1 MHPHLSM
8 RRWRESSTAWS
19 AFLHEAFLHVRRSSV
34 SSPGARPGRV
44 AEENRGSISPLVSLS
59 SPECHERLGRLG
71 DANIEAVHLEELEA
85 FDPALLKVKP
95 ERSRAEYI
103 FTLTAAWMAFLF
115 ERHPQI
121 DLLTYLDADLYFFGN
136 YEGVFAELGDA
147 SIGIIEHRHAQ
158 PDSARLQYGRFN
170 VGWVSIRRDEEG
182 LNCVRRWR
190 EQCIAWCHDRVED
203 GKFGDQKYLDE
214 WPERYGRL
222 KIIDHPGANLAPW
235 NLGRHKLGGT
245 PVLPTADDRPV
256 LFYHFTNMWRSR
268 PNYIWTGLGDYE
280 ISTIRRRTAVELLY
294 KPYLG
299 AARQAAARLAAVGY
313 EDIVFNYSRHSVAG
327 DPSRKPKSF
336 GKRWEGWKKFTL
348 ERMRSEILPF
358 AE

>member
-1 MHPHLSM
+1 M
-8 RRWRESSTAWS
+8 RHFCTYADHRFLPRALALVESLRKTGDQFRLW
-19 AFLHEAFLHVRRSSV
+19 FLCL
-34 SSPGARPGRV
+34 
-44 AEENRGSISPLVSLS
+44 

-182 LNCVRRWR
+182 LSCVRRWR
-190 EQCIAWCHDRVED
+190 EQCIEWCHDRVED

-214 WPERYGRL
+214 WPERYCRV

-245 PVLPTADDRPV
+245 RVLPTADGRPV
-256 LFYHFTNMWRSR
+256 LFYHFTNMWRR
-268 PNYIWTGLGDYE
+268 LPRYVWTGLGDYD
-280 ISTIRRRTAVELLY
+280 IASSTKKVAAKILY
-294 KPYLG
+294 KTYLG
-299 AARQAAARLAAVGY
+299 SIKLVNRRLLLAGLPGLA
-313 EDIVFNYSRHSVAG
+313 FNFSRHDAPENLPKGMSLRQRFEAWRRLDIQRRAG
-327 DPSRKPKSF
+327 DLVYFP
-336 GKRWEGWKKFTL
+336 E
-348 ERMRSEILPF
+348 
-358 AE
+358 